1 MTDMTKTNN
10 GQAVLSFDAD
20 TGVATVAMAMEGTAN
35 KLGDT
40 FGETLHQGM
49 QWALGH
55 DGIKGVILT
64 SNHKDF
70 CVGGDLDGLYRQRDR
85 AQMMARLTDLH
96 ALLRMIETAKVPVV
110 AALTGSALGGGYEL
124 AMACH
129 HRVALSEDR
138 VRVGLPETLLGLFP
152 GGGGTQRLPRL
163 IGIQGA
169 LDIIL
174 QGKTLHPTKAKA
186 LGLIDATAETREA
199 VLAHAAAWI
208 AANPKAKQPWD
219 TEKFRFPG
227 PRPGSNQARQILM
240 GACGMLF
247 KKSAGAYPGLQV
259 AVSAIAEGTA
269 LSIDNG
275 LKIEARYFTQIAC
288 SDQAKDMIRTIWYH
302 RRAAEKAEGL
312 PRAEDGHGLSKVGI
326 IGAGMMGAGL
336 ANVCAQAGLSVV
348 LKDIGQPSLDKAK
361 AHVEGLAK
369 KNRRLSD
376 ADKASLTSRVQYT
389 LADDDLQDCD
399 LIIEAVFENLELKH
413 SVTKALEPKLA
424 KDGIWATNTSA
435 IPIADL
441 AKASADPTKFIGLH
455 YFSPVEKM
463 QLVEIITTEQTS
475 DDTLAR
481 CLAFTKAIK
490 KLPIVVGDGYGF
502 FTSRVFS
509 SYIMQGAQLVAE
521 GHDPATIEW
530 AARRAGMVVSPL
542 QVFDEVTLSLAVK
555 ASKQSR
561 AYGQDLDFPGM
572 RLVQTMVDQGRVGKA
587 AGAGFYDYGPSG
599 RTLWP
604 GLAKLVD
611 KPTPPKTGLDLLG
624 RILLSVQ
631 AREAVRAIEDG
642 VIKQYRDAEVGAV
655 FGIGFAPNTGGP
667 LSWIDRRG
675 VATFVAELRELA
687 ESYGPRWA
695 PPDLLIEM
703 AEKGERFFPEV

>member
-1 MTDMTKTNN
+1 MTQTKTEN
-10 GQAVLSFDAD
+10 GQANLHFNAD
-20 TGVATVAMAMEGTAN
+20 NGVATIELAMEGKAN

-40 FGETLHQGM
+40 FGETLHQGV

-55 DGIKGVILT
+55 DGVKGVILT
-64 SNHKDF
+64 SAHKDF
-70 CVGGDLDGLYRQRDR
+70 CVGGDLDGLYRQRD
-85 AQMMARLTDLH
+85 AAAMMQRLTELH
-96 ALLRMIETAKVPVV
+96 ALLRAIETAKVPVV

-129 HRVALSEDR
+129 HRIALLEDR
-138 VRVGLPETLLGLFP
+138 VRIGLPETLLGLFP

-174 QGKTLHPTKAKA
+174 QGKTLHPKKAKS
-186 LGLIDATAETREA
+186 LGLIDATADTRED
-199 VLAHAAAWI
+199 VLQAAAAWI
-208 AANPKAKQPWD
+208 AENPKAKQPWD
-219 TEKFRFPG
+219 RDGFRFPG
-227 PRPGSNQARQILM
+227 ARPGSTQARQILM

-247 KKSAGAYPGLQV
+247 KKSAGAYPALEV

-269 LSIDNG
+269 LSIERG
-275 LKIEARYFTQIAC
+275 LEIEARYFTKIAC

-302 RRAAEKAEGL
+302 RRAAEKHEGL
-312 PRAEDGHGLSKVGI
+312 PKAEEGHGFSKVAI
-326 IGAGMMGAGL
+326 LGAGMMGAGL

-348 LKDIGQPSLDKAK
+348 LKDVGQASLDKAK
-361 AHVEGLAK
+361 AHIEGLAK

-376 ADKASLTSRVQYT
+376 ADKAALTARVEYT
-389 LADDDLQDCD
+389 LENDDLSGCD

-413 SVTKALEPKLA
+413 TVTKELEPKLA
-424 KDGIWATNTSA
+424 KGGIWASNTSA

-441 AKASADPTKFIGLH
+441 AKVSVDPTKFIGLH

-463 QLVEIITTEQTS
+463 QLVEIITTDKTS
-475 DDTLAR
+475 DETLAR
-481 CLAFTKAIK
+481 CLDFTRAIK

-502 FTSRVFS
+502 YTSRVFS

-530 AARRAGMVVSPL
+530 AARRAGMVVAPL

-555 ASKQSR
+555 ASKQGR
-561 AYGQDLDFPGM
+561 AYGKNVDFPGM
-572 RLVQTMVDQGRVGKA
+572 KLVETMVEQGRLGKA
-587 AGAGFYDYGPSG
+587 AGAGFYDYGEQG

-604 GLAKLVD
+604 GLAELVN
-611 KPTPPKTGLDLLG
+611 KPVPDQTGLDLLG

-631 AREAVRAIEDG
+631 AREAVCAIEDG
-642 VIKQYRDAEVGAV
+642 VIKQYRDAEVGAI

-675 VATFVAELRELA
+675 VSTFVDELRALA
-687 ESYGPRWA
+687 EAEGDRWA
-695 PPDLLIEM
+695 PPQLLVDM
-703 AEKGERFFPEV
+703 AAKGERFFGDT